1 MAKTKV
7 QGIGINDA
15 DYETS
20 SYLITKHGNGRRSLK
35 LVWRCPYYRKWEQIL
50 NRCYSKN
57 YLSRR
62 PTYLRVLVCDEWL
75 LFSNF
80 KSWMEQQDWEG
91 KVLDKDFLS
100 EDTKIYSPNTCVFI
114 DKELNGF
121 ILDSKAARGK
131 YKQGVDFHKTTKKF
145 RSRCGNQYL
154 GLYDT
159 EDEAHEAWRMEKKRQ
174 ATEWANKVEDP
185 RLKTKLLSMY
195 ENVS

>member
-7 QGIGINDA
+7 QGVGINDA

-20 SYLITKHGNGRRSLK
+20 SYLITKHDNGHRSFK

-50 NRCYSKN
+50 NRCYSKD
-57 YLSRR
+57 YLFRR
-62 PTYLRVLVCDEWL
+62 PTYSGVSVCDEWL

-80 KSWMEQQDWEG
+80 KNWMEKQDWKD

-100 EDTKIYSPNTCVFI
+100 GDTKIYSPETCIFI
-114 DKELNGF
+114 DKNLNSF

-131 YKQGVDFHKTTKKF
+131 YKQGVDFHKATQKF
-145 RSRCGNQYL
+145 RARCGNQYL

-159 EDEAHEAWRMEKKRQ
+159 EDAAHEAWRVEKQRQ
-174 ATEWANKVEDP
+174 AIEWANKVEDP
-185 RLKTKLLSMY
+185 RLKIRLLNMY
-195 ENVS
+195 EIVS